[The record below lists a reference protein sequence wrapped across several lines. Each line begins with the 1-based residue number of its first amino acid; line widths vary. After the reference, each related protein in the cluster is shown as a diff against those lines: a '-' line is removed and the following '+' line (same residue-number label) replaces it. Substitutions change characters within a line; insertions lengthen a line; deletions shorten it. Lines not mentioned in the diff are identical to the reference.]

1 MSMGHSFHY
10 GMAHWAFA
18 SYPFMLSERRASGWP
33 STNGWPLQTLLPSS
47 SLPSLSGHYPLTIP
61 QITYRLLPVYI
72 YARVHPSKYAQH
84 LVYDL
89 FRNDEQP
96 SKSYFSSPFTLLNIF
111 RSYVL
116 FEFLL
121 RRARSF
127 SPNNILSG
135 ETIWS
140 NHFFIFRSS
149 SNKICVHSSPFEAS
163 FNLPS
168 K

>member
-72 YARVHPSKYAQH
+72 YMRVYILLNMPNTWSMISFETTLTAIKILLLLAIYSSKYISF
-84 LVYDL
+84 LRSIRVS
-89 FRNDEQP
+89 P
-96 SKSYFSSPFTLLNIF
+96 KKSFFSSNNISYLVKRYEPIIF
-111 RSYVL
+111 YFLIFVKQNLRSQL
-116 FEFLL
+116 SI
-121 RRARSF
+121 RSF
-127 SPNNILSG
+127 
-135 ETIWS
+135 
-140 NHFFIFRSS
+140 F
-149 SNKICVHSSPFEAS
+149 
-163 FNLPS
+163 
-168 K
+168 